1 MRLSTGAMPA
11 QDGLHTAG
19 IIDITSKSG
28 AALAGGTVGVYG
40 GSRQTISPY
49 FEYGGVTGQTE
60 YFATGRYLSTGLGLE
75 SPTATL
81 NGIHDYSQ
89 QGRFFSY
96 TSTLLDPSTRFVT
109 IAGVGETRYQIP
121 NNVGQPVNAG
131 GFSGCT
137 AADARKGTCPVGAPF
152 TAFGIGDFDSANINQ
167 SQYEKNAY
175 AVAASHRSAKNVQ
188 FHLPSSSHSTHL

>member
-1 MRLSTGAMPA
+1 MRLITGAMPA
-11 QDGLHTAG
+11 QYGLTTAG
-19 IIDITSKSG
+19 IIEITAKSG

-49 FEYGGVTGQTE
+49 FEYGGVEGNTE
-60 YFATGRYLSTGLGLE
+60 YFATGRYLSTSLGLE

-121 NNVGQPVNAG
+121 NNVGQTPTLN
-131 GFSGCT
+131 S
-137 AADARKGTCPVGAPF
+137 
-152 TAFGIGDFDSANINQ
+152 AFGKPGFDSAGNPAFDSANINQ
-167 SQYEKNAY
+167 RQYDRTAY
-175 AVAASHRSAKNVQ
+175 GVVAWQRSVEHGHVQ
-188 FHLPSSSHSTHL
+188 LSYYSRC